1 MDDLPPHSQAP
12 LCLDPNPANSY
23 YNGNAV
29 ADAARAHGLNGIIYP
44 SARHHGGVCLTALSP
59 HAVQSVAQGEI
70 WCITWSGS
78 PTPIVELVK
87 EG

>member
-1 MDDLPPHSQAP
+1 MDALPPHSQAP

-23 YNGNAV
+23 DNGSAV
-29 ADAARAHGLNGIIYP
+29 ADAARARGMNGIIYP
-44 SARHHGGVCLTALSP
+44 SARHRGGVCLTALSP
-59 HAVQSVAQGEI
+59 PAVQSVAQVEV
-70 WCITWSGS
+70 WRTTWSGW